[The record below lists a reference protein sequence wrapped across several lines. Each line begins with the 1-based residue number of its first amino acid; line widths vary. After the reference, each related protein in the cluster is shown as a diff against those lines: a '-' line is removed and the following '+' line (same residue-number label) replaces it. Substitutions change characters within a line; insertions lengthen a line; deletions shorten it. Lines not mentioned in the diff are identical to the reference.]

1 MCLTLLEII
10 PLYGQGN
17 QIFFFPPSFFSLL
30 PFIPATWDRITRL
43 GMTSAETLLFPGSCL
58 SPLQLNP

>member
-1 MCLTLLEII
+1 MCLTLLEMI

-17 QIFFFPPSFFSLL
+17 PISPLLFSTFFLL
-30 PFIPATWDRITRL
+30 FLATRDRITHL
-43 GMTSAETLLFPGSCL
+43 GMTSAEALLFPGSRL